1 MNFKKLLVLLTVGFG
16 ILLLFSFFKVTQ
28 LDLFP
33 WLNVLI
39 ISSLGF
45 VSLLFNFLVKGKSK
59 FVQIGFLLFFSVQLI
74 FSFFL
79 LRDAE
84 LLKVNWRWLFY
95 PISFLVFVLSFS
107 MIRRKQGKSRLILLV
122 LLSFSLLSFLLDISL
137 KTAILFSIQMIFFV
151 LFAIGMLFFKN
162 KEKGK
167 TTHLNSN

>member
-59 FVQIGFLLFFSVQLI
+59 YVQIGFLLFFSVQLI

>member
-1 MNFKKLLVLLTVGFG
+1 
-16 ILLLFSFFKVTQ
+16 
-28 LDLFP
+28 
-33 WLNVLI
+33 
-39 ISSLGF
+39 
-45 VSLLFNFLVKGKSK
+45 
-59 FVQIGFLLFFSVQLI
+59 
-74 FSFFL
+74 
-79 LRDAE
+79 
-84 LLKVNWRWLFY
+84 
-95 PISFLVFVLSFS
+95 

>member
-59 FVQIGFLLFFSVQLI
+59 YVQIGFLLFFSIQLI

>member
-1 MNFKKLLVLLTVGFG
+1 
-16 ILLLFSFFKVTQ
+16 
-28 LDLFP
+28 
-33 WLNVLI
+33 VLI

-59 FVQIGFLLFFSVQLI
+59 YVQIGFLLFFSIQLI

>member
-1 MNFKKLLVLLTVGFG
+1 LNFKKLLVLLTVGFG

-59 FVQIGFLLFFSVQLI
+59 YVQIGFLLFFSVQLI

>member
-16 ILLLFSFFKVTQ
+16 ILLLFSFFKVTK

-59 FVQIGFLLFFSVQLI
+59 FVQIGFLLFFSVQII
-74 FSFFL
+74 FCFLL

-84 LLKVNWRWLFY
+84 LLKANWRWLFY
-95 PISFLVFVLSFS
+95 PISFLVFTLSFS

-122 LLSFSLLSFLLDISL
+122 LLSFSLLSFLLDLSL
-137 KTAILFSIQMIFFV
+137 KTPILFSIQMIFFV

>member
-1 MNFKKLLVLLTVGFG
+1 LNFKKLLVLLTVGFG